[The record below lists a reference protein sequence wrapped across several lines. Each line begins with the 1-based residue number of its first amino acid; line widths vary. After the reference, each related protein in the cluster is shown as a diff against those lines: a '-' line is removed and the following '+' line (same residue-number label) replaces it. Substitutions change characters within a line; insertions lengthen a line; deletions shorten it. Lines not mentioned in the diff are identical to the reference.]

1 MEDAELEALAV
12 EPDPEMDKAVCDC
25 LYRIL
30 PMLRKDYSEII
41 WRADLLSEPRERI
54 AASLGT
60 TVNNVTV
67 RLHRGRQALR
77 KHLEQMCQT
86 CPIHGF
92 LDCRCDFGDHM
103 RKARQTAQKAIA
115 HKDRSAAASIPRN
128 GGKSNSSAAAQTSKP
143 TRGVRP

>member
-12 EPDPEMDKAVCDC
+12 EPDPEVDKVVCDC
-25 LYRIL
+25 LYRLL

-77 KHLEQMCQT
+77 KRLEQMCQT
-86 CPIHGF
+86 
-92 LDCRCDFGDHM
+92 
-103 RKARQTAQKAIA
+103 
-115 HKDRSAAASIPRN
+115 
-128 GGKSNSSAAAQTSKP
+128 
-143 TRGVRP
+143 